1 MRVLLAVFFLVCC
14 SLTARAADITAAP
27 RQELAAA
34 VGWCESAFE
43 ADVAAIADG
52 GCRFA
57 AAAPGD
63 MARGYSRNAF
73 WLRLEL
79 ANPGP
84 AAVER
89 LLQIGHPRLEQ
100 VSFFEATA
108 AGWRRTDSGLA
119 VPIVRRPLFAVDAL
133 LPLRLAPGE
142 RRALLVRV
150 ASATTIDMTPILWEP
165 MTYHR
170 DTMRFMTA
178 QVMGIGGLLVIAVLS
193 LLIWLRSRNRL
204 YLYFSGTELARAV
217 FMAAF
222 TTLWQTSFWPEDRP
236 LDVRLWI
243 PLGAGGAILLY
254 VPYVRGF
261 VGEFQRNR
269 YAHALLLA
277 MGGLTA
283 VAMLWA
289 ILFDYRAAQ
298 LLLFSSAVAVATGAF
313 LFMASWRRG
322 NGAAGYMAVANGLFL
337 VIQLVVIVTNFGGAK
352 FSHLTV
358 SLYVWGSLLGAPLV
372 LLGLAVQSE
381 DLRDRLMVA
390 QAESAARVEFL
401 ARMSHELRTP
411 LDTILGTAQL
421 LSKPDSR
428 LRLAAGLEDIA
439 NSGWR
444 LLRMIDDILDYS
456 RGMSGRLAIVP
467 VPVDWSSFLLRLEH
481 SARLL
486 AERSGNAF
494 TLRADRPTASLRFDE
509 ARLRQVLD
517 NLLVNAAR
525 HTQSG
530 WIRLECKVGAPDG
543 HGRVRLDF
551 AVADSG
557 EGIAPEDR
565 ERIFRPFERVG
576 RRAQQGGKGV
586 GLGLAIA
593 RQLVEMMDGR
603 IAVESE
609 VAKGACFRLHVMV
622 DAGEAAP
629 AVDTAR
635 PIGCTDRARHILVV
649 EDEADNRDIIAMLL
663 RTHGYAVAEATSGNA
678 AAAYCQSAANPVDLV
693 LTDQFMADGNGW
705 TVLTALAVSRPGVPV
720 VLLSAAP
727 PARPAGL
734 AGTIDF
740 AACLMKPLDHMKL
753 LELVAGLLKLRPSS
767 SPELRAPDATPS
779 LPAAARPAEA
789 ELETLR
795 TLIDTGAVSAIVE
808 WAAALVVRE
817 PRCVAYAEAVRAA
830 ARDLDFPALQAL
842 AAKDR

>member
-1 MRVLLAVFFLVCC
+1 MRVVLSALFLVFC
-14 SLTARAADITAAP
+14 SLTAWATDISTAT
-27 RQELAAA
+27 RQELADAA
-34 VGWCESAFE
+34 AWCESAFE

-52 GCRFA
+52 GCRFEA
-57 AAAPGD
+57 AVPGD

-84 AAVER
+84 APVER
-89 LLQIGHPRLEQ
+89 LLQVGHPRLEQ

-142 RRALLVRV
+142 QRTLLVRA

-170 DTMRFMTA
+170 DTMRFMTT

-222 TTLWQTSFWPEDRP
+222 TTLWQTSFWPEDRS
-236 LDVRLWI
+236 LDVRLLI
-243 PLGAGGAILLY
+243 PLGAGCAILLY

-277 MGGLTA
+277 MGALTA
-283 VAMLWA
+283 AAMLWA
-289 ILFDYRAAQ
+289 ILIDYRAAQ

-313 LFMASWRRG
+313 LFLDSWRRG

-337 VIQLVVIVTNFGGAK
+337 VIQVVVIVTNFGGAK
-352 FSHLTV
+352 FSHLTI

-456 RGMSGRLAIVP
+456 RGMVGRLAIVP
-467 VPVDWSSFLLRLEH
+467 APVDWPTFLLRLEH
-481 SARLL
+481 NARLL
-486 AERSGNAF
+486 AERAGNTF
-494 TLRADRPTASLRFDE
+494 TLQADRATVGLRFDE
-509 ARLRQVLD
+509 ARVRQILD

-525 HTQSG
+525 HTQGG
-530 WIRLECKVGAPDG
+530 WIRLECMIGAPDG

-551 AVADSG
+551 AVADAG
-557 EGIAPEDR
+557 EGIALEDR

-593 RQLVEMMDGR
+593 RQLVEMMDGQ

-609 VAKGACFRLHVMV
+609 VAKGTCFRLYVMV
-622 DAGEAAP
+622 DAGEAVP
-629 AVDTAR
+629 AADMAR
-635 PIGCTDRARHILVV
+635 PIGCTDRPHHVLVV
-649 EDEADNRDIIAMLL
+649 EDEADNRDIVATLL
-663 RTHGYAVAEATSGNA
+663 RTHGYAVAEAASGNA
-678 AAAYCQSAANPVDLV
+678 AVEYCRKPENAVDLV

-705 TVLTALAVSRPGVPV
+705 SVLARLAASRPEVPV
-720 VLLSAAP
+720 MLLSAAP
-727 PARPAGL
+727 PERPADL
-734 AGTIDF
+734 ADGIDF
-740 AACLMKPLDHMKL
+740 AACLMKPLDHAKL
-753 LELVAGLLKLRPSS
+753 LDLVAGLLKLH
-767 SPELRAPDATPS
+767 LPS
-779 LPAAARPAEA
+779 LASPLSADARPAPA
-789 ELETLR
+789 ELEALR
-795 TLIDTGAVSAIVE
+795 GLIDTGAVSAIVE

-830 ARDLDFPALQAL
+830 ARDLDFAELQAL
-842 AAKDR
+842 AGADRGTR